1 MEWDNN
7 CSFRKR
13 KCDVK
18 QNRVSLCDLKKIF
31 LTMPSVNP
39 IWQFFERRE
48 DKAKCNICKSLLS
61 LGSKIPKKQTVKNL
75 RNHLERIHL
84 NEYQKYLAI
93 QSEGKKKI
101 TESAKTN
108 QPSIKN
114 AVEQMFTWPADS
126 PITKRIDKCIMD
138 LILVDMLPFN
148 AVQGAAFQ
156 RLNFN
161 DPLIKSRYKVKSEKF
176 FRDLMHVTYD
186 NVKKKIMDKVSKAKW
201 ISFTTDIWTSTG
213 KTCSLL
219 SFTAHFISEGKKEKV
234 ILGAAD
240 MSKNHKASYIFEKL
254 SEIIKDFE
262 LEGRIHVGVSDNAGN
277 MVAAMK
283 LGDIKHFGCVSHTLQ
298 LAIHDA
304 FNKNVQLKSLIEK
317 CRKIVS
323 HFKKSEKAS
332 RTFKSIQKEC
342 GLPDHRLL
350 QDVSVRWNSSYI
362 MMERLVEQSAAVN
375 LYAAKYD
382 GISVIYAEEWNH
394 IKEMIL
400 LLESFYEATLDICSD
415 DSCASLIIPL
425 IQLIKGKIE
434 GSKTILKNF

>member
-1 MEWDNN
+1 
-7 CSFRKR
+7 
-13 KCDVK
+13 
-18 QNRVSLCDLKKIF
+18 
-31 LTMPSVNP
+31 
-39 IWQFFERRE
+39 
-48 DKAKCNICKSLLS
+48 
-61 LGSKIPKKQTVKNL
+61 
-75 RNHLERIHL
+75 
-84 NEYQKYLAI
+84 
-93 QSEGKKKI
+93 
-101 TESAKTN
+101 
-108 QPSIKN
+108 
-114 AVEQMFTWPADS
+114 MFTWPADS

-138 LILVDMLPFN
+138 LILVEMLPFN

-317 CRKIVS
+317 CGKIVS

-342 GLPDHRLL
+342 GLPDHRHL
-350 QDVSVRWNSSYI
+350 QDVSVRWNSSYT

-382 GISVIYAEEWNH
+382 GISVISAE
-394 IKEMIL
+394 
-400 LLESFYEATLDICSD
+400 CSD

-434 GSKTILKNF
+434 GKICYISTNNCLIIATLLDPRFKNKYLNKDQTKLAVNELKDSFDFEVYDNIEFVPVKTPSTNTTKSSKSSIWEKHDTMPNKVEKKQKKHY

>member
-1 MEWDNN
+1 
-7 CSFRKR
+7 
-13 KCDVK
+13 
-18 QNRVSLCDLKKIF
+18 
-31 LTMPSVNP
+31 
-39 IWQFFERRE
+39 
-48 DKAKCNICKSLLS
+48 
-61 LGSKIPKKQTVKNL
+61 
-75 RNHLERIHL
+75 
-84 NEYQKYLAI
+84 
-93 QSEGKKKI
+93 
-101 TESAKTN
+101 
-108 QPSIKN
+108 
-114 AVEQMFTWPADS
+114 MFTWPADS

-161 DPLIKSRYKVKSEKF
+161 DPLIKTRYKVKSEKF

-219 SFTAHFISEGKKEKV
+219 SFTAHFISEGKKES
-234 ILGAAD
+234 LFP
-240 MSKNHKASYIFEKL
+240 ASYIFEKL

-262 LEGRIHVGVSDNAGN
+262 LEGRVHVGVSDNAGN

-283 LGDIKHFGCVSHTLQ
+283 LGDIKHF
-298 LAIHDA
+298 
-304 FNKNVQLKSLIEK
+304 EK

-350 QDVSVRWNSSYI
+350 QDVSVRWNI

-382 GISVIYAEEWNH
+382 GISVISAEEWNH

-400 LLESFYEATLDICSD
+400 LLESFYEATLNICSD
-415 DSCASLIIPL
+415 DSCASLIIKGIINHYSQACGIAGGMTQMLLPL
-425 IQLIKGKIE
+425 AYLDIPFFIIE
-434 GSKTILKNF
+434 GAEFVVVLMSPKNNINIIQIDRQGKPNMKRGKTNGLSSAIKLVAIHTNVESVEMLAREK

>member
-1 MEWDNN
+1 
-7 CSFRKR
+7 
-13 KCDVK
+13 
-18 QNRVSLCDLKKIF
+18 
-31 LTMPSVNP
+31 MPSVNL

-48 DKAKCNICKSLLS
+48 DKAK
-61 LGSKIPKKQTVKNL
+61 SKERKK
-75 RNHLERIHL
+75 
-84 NEYQKYLAI
+84 
-93 QSEGKKKI
+93 
-101 TESAKTN
+101 
-108 QPSIKN
+108 
-114 AVEQMFTWPADS
+114 
-126 PITKRIDKCIMD
+126 
-138 LILVDMLPFN
+138 
-148 AVQGAAFQ
+148 
-156 RLNFN
+156 
-161 DPLIKSRYKVKSEKF
+161 YKVKSEKF

-213 KTCSLL
+213 KTCSLW
-219 SFTAHFISEGKKEKV
+219 SFTAHLISEGKKEKV

-382 GISVIYAEEWNH
+382 GISVISA
-394 IKEMIL
+394 
-400 LLESFYEATLDICSD
+400 ESFYEATLDICSD
-415 DSCASLIIPL
+415 DSCT
-425 IQLIKGKIE
+425 
-434 GSKTILKNF
+434 KTILKNFKKQLQLSLEERFAYISTNNCLIIATLLDPRFKNKYLNKDQTKLAVNELKDSFDFDVYDNIEFVPVKTPIKAQYHRILKAEIIFKLEALCGGSSCEMWNLNPRPQRGPKEDRPNDTTLNGTMDLIEG